1 MWFLKDLEKLESW
14 LSSCR
19 KDITNSSRIVA
30 FAGTV
35 SLFRGNLNLAIKDL
49 SQSVEDLTPM
59 RWNNLGV
66 ALAFH
71 AENVGAEVDPKG
83 EAIIAFRSAI
93 DATSNQTLAEKIE
106 ENIRIYLERDLIA
119 QYYIELP

>member
-1 MWFLKDLEKLESW
+1 M
-14 LSSCR
+14 
-19 KDITNSSRIVA
+19 
-30 FAGTV
+30 
-35 SLFRGNLNLAIKDL
+35 NLAIKDL

-66 ALAFH
+66 ALVFH